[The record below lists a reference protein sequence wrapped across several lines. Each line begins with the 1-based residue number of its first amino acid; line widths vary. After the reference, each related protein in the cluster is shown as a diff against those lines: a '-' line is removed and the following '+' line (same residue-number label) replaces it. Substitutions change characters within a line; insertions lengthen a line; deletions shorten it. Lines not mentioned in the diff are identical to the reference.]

1 MKSQVLSILFMLN
14 GVFSFSPATT
24 TPFVVRNVHHH
35 HTTSTLFYTKNFER
49 AVECASEYGLCDVEE
64 MSKLADELDEYTDS
78 CLYEKDEDMCIKE
91 VADRKDVSEVLRM
104 MGELQL
110 RSDYIK
116 NANLFVDDV
125 KKDAVNNV
133 RDEFVENVLA
143 EGEDW

>member
-1 MKSQVLSILFMLN
+1 MPSSCIYSNLQLIKS
-14 GVFSFSPATT
+14 
-24 TPFVVRNVHHH
+24 
-35 HTTSTLFYTKNFER
+35 
-49 AVECASEYGLCDVEE
+49 
-64 MSKLADELDEYTDS
+64 ELDEYTDS